1 MEVKIWRWVYN
12 AAMKT
17 HPRPVWAWA
26 LYDWGNSAFATTVMA
41 GFFPV
46 FFKQYWSGEASA
58 TESTLALGIANS
70 VASLVVAILAPVLGA
85 IADRGGA
92 KKRFLVLFA
101 FIGSLMTIGLWFV
114 AQGQWQTAALLYVLG
129 SVGFFGSLVFY
140 DSLLVSVA
148 ERPRWDAVSSLGF
161 ALGYLGGGLLFAANV
176 ICYLFPQWF
185 GLPDGAAAVK
195 LSFVTVGVWWVVF
208 TIPLL
213 LWVKEPRDETT
224 LPFVKAIRAG
234 LSQLGSTLRH
244 MAGQKQIFLF
254 LLAYWFYAD
263 GIDTIIKM
271 AVDYGVSLGFPA
283 SSLIV
288 ALLVVQFVAFPAA
301 LLYNKLAEK
310 IGIKAA
316 ILTGIGAY
324 MVITVFGYFL
334 QSVTEFYILAGAV
347 GLIQGG
353 LQALSRSAFARLVPP
368 GKSGEYFGF
377 FNMFGKFATIIG
389 PVVMGMVTEAT
400 HDPRLGILSLL
411 VLFIAGG
418 GAFAFVRLPRA

>member
-1 MEVKIWRWVYN
+1 
-12 AAMKT
+12 MKT
-17 HPRPVWAWA
+17 NRAVWSWA

-46 FFKQYWSGEASA
+46 FFKQYWSGDSSA
-58 TESTLALGIANS
+58 TESTLALGVANS
-70 VASLVVAILAPVLGA
+70 AASLVVALLAPVLGA

-92 KKRFLVLFA
+92 KKRFLALFA
-101 FIGSLMTIGLWFV
+101 FLGSAMTIGLWFV

-161 ALGYLGGGLLFAANV
+161 ALGYLGGGLLFAVNV
-176 ICYLFPQWF
+176 LMYLFPAWF
-185 GLPDGAAAVK
+185 GLPDGATAVK
-195 LSFVTVGVWWVVF
+195 ISFVTVGAWWLIF
-208 TIPLL
+208 TVPLL
-213 LWVKEPRDETT
+213 LWVREPRDEST
-224 LPFVKAIRAG
+224 LPLVKAVRAG
-234 LSQLGSTLRH
+234 FSQLAGTLKH

-263 GIDTIIKM
+263 GIDTVIKM

-288 ALLVVQFVAFPAA
+288 ALLLVQFVAFPAA
-301 LLYNKLAEK
+301 LLYNKLSER
-310 IGIKAA
+310 IGVKAA
-316 ILTGIGAY
+316 ILCGIAAY

-334 QSVTEFYILAGAV
+334 HSVTEFYILAGAV

-368 GKSGEYFGF
+368 DKSGEYFGF

-389 PVVMGMVTEAT
+389 PVVMGAVSQAT
-400 HDPRLGILSLL
+400 GDPRLGILSLL
-411 VLFIAGG
+411 SLFLAGG
-418 GAFAFVRLPRA
+418 AAFVFVRLPRA

>member
-1 MEVKIWRWVYN
+1 
-12 AAMKT
+12 MKT
-17 HPRPVWAWA
+17 NRAVWSWA

-58 TESTLALGIANS
+58 TESTLALGVANS
-70 VASLVVAILAPVLGA
+70 AASLVVAVLAPVLGA

-92 KKRFLVLFA
+92 KKRFLALFA
-101 FIGSLMTIGLWFV
+101 FLGAAMTIGLWFV

-161 ALGYLGGGLLFAANV
+161 ALGYLGGGLLFAINV
-176 ICYLFPQWF
+176 LMFQFPSWF
-185 GLPDGAAAVK
+185 GLPDGATAVRV
-195 LSFVTVGVWWVVF
+195 SFVTVGLWWLIF
-208 TIPLL
+208 TVPLL
-213 LWVKEPRDETT
+213 FWVREPRDENT
-224 LPFVKAIRAG
+224 LPLAKAVRAG
-234 LSQLGSTLRH
+234 FSQLAGTLRH

-263 GIDTIIKM
+263 GIDTVIKM
-271 AVDYGVSLGFPA
+271 AVDYGISLGFPA
-283 SSLIV
+283 SALIV
-288 ALLVVQFVAFPAA
+288 ALLLAQFVAFPAA
-301 LLYNKLAEK
+301 LLYNKLSER
-310 IGIKAA
+310 IGVKPA
-316 ILTGIGAY
+316 ILCGIAAY

-334 QSVTEFYILAGAV
+334 HSVVEFYLLAGAV
-347 GLIQGG
+347 GLVQGG

-368 GKSGEYFGF
+368 DKSGEYFGF

-389 PVVMGMVTEAT
+389 PVVMGAVSQAT
-400 HDPRLGILSLL
+400 GDPRLGILSLL
-411 VLFIAGG
+411 SLFLAGG
-418 GAFAFVRLPRA
+418 AAFVFVRLPRA